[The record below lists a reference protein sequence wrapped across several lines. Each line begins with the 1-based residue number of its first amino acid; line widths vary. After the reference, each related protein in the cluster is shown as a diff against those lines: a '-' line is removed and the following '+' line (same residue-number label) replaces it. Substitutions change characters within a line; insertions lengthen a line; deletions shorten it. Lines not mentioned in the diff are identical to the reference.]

1 MVLSQTFMVLLV
13 GHGSMGMSP
22 LLFMVCC
29 WKDVF
34 NWQHTTQVM
43 LGRSNEGDFNNQPS
57 LLSQY
62 SNILTVCWGPF
73 IICCWLSND
82 LTVYLVA
89 KNIHKIVAS
98 IPFWGVEKYQFKPHW
113 FGFLWE
119 YDTSKWSSFSSSFRN
134 EHALFGLYQ
143 TPYQYIWVN
152 YNDLTATSLGI
163 MVSKGNHISNG
174 LNSGWWNIIIY
185 PYIYIYIISIYHV
198 PMRWWILIWIE
209 KPQLFF

>member
-98 IPFWGVEKYQFKPHW
+98 IPFWGVEEYQFKPHR

-143 TPYQYIWVN
+143 TPYQYI
-152 YNDLTATSLGI
+152 YILTLPPKVGIFSISSFLLGD
-163 MVSKGNHISNG
+163 GG
-174 LNSGWWNIIIY
+174 LR
-185 PYIYIYIISIYHV
+185 YIYIYHQHISCPHEMVNFNMNLYLNYSELALV
-198 PMRWWILIWIE
+198 GA
-209 KPQLFF
+209 

>member
-98 IPFWGVEKYQFKPHW
+98 IPFWGVEEYQFKPHR

-143 TPYQYIWVN
+143 TPYQYI
-152 YNDLTATSLGI
+152 
-163 MVSKGNHISNG
+163 
-174 LNSGWWNIIIY
+174 
-185 PYIYIYIISIYHV
+185 YIYIDFAPKSWDIFHILLFVGRWRLKVYIYISSAYIMS
-198 PMRWWILIWIE
+198 PWDGE
-209 KPQLFF
+209 F

>member
-1 MVLSQTFMVLLV
+1 MYIVCISLSHVSKVKVWRLRIFSAQNPSVVASQRVPRLRHVMNENRIHETLVIKMSDIHGVV

-34 NWQHTTQVM
+34 NWHQTTQVM

-82 LTVYLVA
+82 LAVYLVA
-89 KNIHKIVAS
+89 QAIFTKLWFRSHFEGWKNI
-98 IPFWGVEKYQFKPHW
+98 
-113 FGFLWE
+113 
-119 YDTSKWSSFSSSFRN
+119 SSNPIDLDFSENIIAPNGRVSPQVSGMN
-134 EHALFGLYQ
+134 MHCLGMFGLYQ
-143 TPYQYIWVN
+143 TPY
-152 YNDLTATSLGI
+152 
-163 MVSKGNHISNG
+163 
-174 LNSGWWNIIIY
+174 
-185 PYIYIYIISIYHV
+185 
-198 PMRWWILIWIE
+198 RWEL
-209 KPQLFF
+209 P